1 LGTGTAQPIGV
12 HMTRLHIPNIF
23 MDTDLWSGMITDLT
37 RSKFPPTDIVKLDTN
52 EYKINM
58 AVAGYHKDEIQV
70 LQEKRILT
78 VYGESQNNKDT
89 NYVMHG
95 ISKGNFNRKF
105 PLADNIVVGN
115 VSMKDG
121 MLVIGLSREVPDK
134 DKPQEFDIK

>member
-1 LGTGTAQPIGV
+1 
-12 HMTRLHIPNIF
+12 

-37 RSKFPPTDIVKLDTN
+37 RSKFPPTDIVKLDAN

-58 AVAGYHKDEIQV
+58 AVAGYHKEEIQV
-70 LQEKRILT
+70 RQEKRVLT

-95 ISKGNFNRKF
+95 ISKGSFNRKF